1 MKRSL
6 LILITAHLVGVAA
19 HAEIEFAGILAM
31 PGKTLFALND
41 TATARSAWVAHGG
54 RFGDYVVADFENAT
68 DTLVLTH
75 GTTTLRLNL
84 KEAKVKS
91 ARLELAGSISFGTSE
106 MISIERATLLFDQE
120 NVFPLKDGITY
131 RIKPTAL
138 PDGTHRYNIAIEQRD
153 AEGRVDRLSAPAIT
167 ARAAQPFS
175 VHVGEYGFTFAPRP

>member
-1 MKRSL
+1 MPQC
-6 LILITAHLVGVAA
+6 VAVSR
-19 HAEIEFAGILAM
+19 AM

-41 TATARSAWVAHGG
+41 TATARAAWVAHGG

-68 DTLVLTH
+68 DTL
-75 GTTTLRLNL
+75 
-84 KEAKVKS
+84 
-91 ARLELAGSISFGTSE
+91 
-106 MISIERATLLFDQE
+106 LFDQE

-131 RIKPTAL
+131 RINPTVL

-175 VHVGEYGFTFAPRP
+175 IHVGEYGFTFAPRQ